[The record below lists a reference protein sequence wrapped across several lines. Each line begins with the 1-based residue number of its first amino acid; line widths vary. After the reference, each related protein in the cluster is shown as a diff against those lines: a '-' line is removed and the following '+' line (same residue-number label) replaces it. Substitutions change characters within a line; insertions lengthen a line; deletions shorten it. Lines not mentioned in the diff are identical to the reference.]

1 MVVNLMDKK
10 VFSLGFALLF
20 IFLSFYLYTN
30 HDMIVKSIS
39 QNGLQ
44 GLFWYVLSNP
54 VYILLFISIVF
65 INKGSNTFKMIIA
78 TLALIIAMDIVGM
91 PRFSP
96 TSLTQDTS
104 FLASSDGI
112 IINKLI
118 SYGISYSTTYTIYY
132 LILPILLILLALYL
146 FGYADFFKRLVGK

>member
-1 MVVNLMDKK
+1 MDKK